1 MDDLYS
7 EIIYEKD
14 EIEVFCGYF
23 LTGNN
28 FDLNTLTNLSGV
40 EPTYSYKKGEQTKGG
55 VRYQE
60 DCWGVSSR
68 GQITSNKLSDHLE
81 YVLSRAF
88 IVQEKVMDYIESE
101 SITVTFEVIFEGDVS
116 GTGPIIP
123 NFWLLK
129 IAQLKHVDLCFE
141 IYNYG

>member
-1 MDDLYS
+1 MWR
-7 EIIYEKD
+7 I
-14 EIEVFCGYF
+14 
-23 LTGNN
+23 
-28 FDLNTLTNLSGV
+28 
-40 EPTYSYKKGEQTKGG
+40 
-55 VRYQE
+55 
-60 DCWGVSSR
+60 SSHKN
-68 GQITSNKLSDHLE
+68 ITSNKLSDHLE

-101 SITVTFEVIFEGDVS
+101 SITVTFDVIFKGDVS

-129 IAQLKHVDLCFE
+129 IAKLKHVDLCFE